1 MVARGL
7 KLKIN
12 QWSEERNLMSP
23 SRMKRLMPDLILILI
38 LIPYRVGQEIA
49 DMKFSVLISSEK
61 KDLTVKS

>member
-7 KLKIN
+7 KLKVN
-12 QWSEERNLMSP
+12 QWSEERNLMSL

>member
-38 LIPYRVGQEIA
+38 PYRVGQEIA

>member
-38 LIPYRVGQEIA
+38 SYRVGQEIA